1 MLKRIAFIASTILVA
16 SAKLN
21 IPATPEDLPDQLNTE
36 LVENVQARWCP
47 YGFWCEDNCP
57 TCTRWCV
64 CNDAKDPKSVLHYLN
79 LSTNEKDKE
88 GNWHC
93 KFGMECGSNC
103 PYCAAK
109 CNCNGANGEQ
119 YATSGKATLSY
130 KGN

>member
-64 CNDAKDPKSVLHYLN
+64 CNDA
-79 LSTNEKDKE
+79 
-88 GNWHC
+88 
-93 KFGMECGSNC
+93 
-103 PYCAAK
+103 
-109 CNCNGANGEQ
+109 
-119 YATSGKATLSY
+119 
-130 KGN
+130 